1 MLDEATSA
9 LDNETE
15 SAVMEAIEH
24 LQGMKT
30 MLIIAHRLTT
40 IRNVDVIY
48 EVENGK
54 VVERS
59 KEEVFADL

>member
-15 SAVMEAIEH
+15 SAVMEAIEN

-30 MLIIAHRLTT
+30 MIIIAHRLTT
-40 IRNVDVIY
+40 IRNVDAIY
-48 EVENGK
+48 EVENGRIA
-54 VVERS
+54 ERR
-59 KEEVFADL
+59 KEEVFAD